1 MASTRSN
8 ARLIRFGIFAL
19 VLIGCGYILT
29 RGSSFQP
36 PNYQQ
41 TQSPAAHEKQTGN
54 VAAGGGAGSPAGAQV
69 PLGKNRGPIP
79 KAIMGSW

>member
-41 TQSPAAHEKQTGN
+41 TRSPAAHETD
-54 VAAGGGAGSPAGAQV
+54 
-69 PLGKNRGPIP
+69 R
-79 KAIMGSW
+79 